1 MLCDLKDLYL
11 KQEELDLEIAKNHHI
26 SYEDTRNKRIVALLV
41 ELGEFANTTR
51 TFKFWSNK
59 GMEDKDIVLDEF
71 ADGLHFLLSLG
82 IDKGYILETIDVEND
97 NLSLSDNLLS
107 TYQLVSRYSLEQ
119 SKYNYI
125 LMFASYLRAL
135 LKIGYDWKD
144 AKEAYYKK
152 LKVNHIRQETN
163 Y

>member
-1 MLCDLKDLYL
+1 MLVICGLLKTISGDLMNSIY
-11 KQEELDLEIAKNHHI
+11 
-26 SYEDTRNKRIVALLV
+26 
-41 ELGEFANTTR
+41 
-51 TFKFWSNK
+51 
-59 GMEDKDIVLDEF
+59 
-71 ADGLHFLLSLG
+71 
-82 IDKGYILETIDVEND
+82 

-135 LKIGYDWKD
+135 IKIGYDWKD